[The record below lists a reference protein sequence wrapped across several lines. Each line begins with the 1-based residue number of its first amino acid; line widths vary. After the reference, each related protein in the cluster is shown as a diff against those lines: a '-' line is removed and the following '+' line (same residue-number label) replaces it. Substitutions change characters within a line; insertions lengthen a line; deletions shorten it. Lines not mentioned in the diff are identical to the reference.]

1 MTFILKDIRDR
12 LETSTNIAN
21 EFGERIY
28 ADTAPQNA
36 VYPFILLSDLS
47 AQPEYYLEGEVGTHT
62 SQIQVDV
69 WTDGTGGKQK
79 ANELGELVRNRLS
92 GYRGTIGGEEGA
104 YGTIRMIRN
113 DSTAPPPLEGS
124 SEHRRRVSMDFEI
137 IHSADVPTL
146 T

>member
-12 LETSTNIAN
+12 LEASTAIAN

-28 ADTAPQNA
+28 ADVAPQNVA
-36 VYPFILLSDLS
+36 YPFILLSDLS
-47 AQPEYYLEGEVGTHT
+47 AQPEYALSGEASAHT

-92 GYRGTIGGEEGA
+92 GYRGTIGSGA
-104 YGTIRMIRN
+104 YGTIRQIRS
-113 DSTAPPPLEGS
+113 DTTAPPPLEGS
-124 SEHRRRVSMDFEI
+124 DQHRRRVSIDYEV
-137 IHSADVPTL
+137 IHSADVPTF

>member
-1 MTFILKDIRDR
+1 MTFILRDIRDR
-12 LETSTNIAN
+12 LEASSNIAN

-28 ADTAPQNA
+28 ADVAPQS
-36 VYPFILLSDLS
+36 VTYPFILLSDLS
-47 AQPEYYLEGEVGTHT
+47 GQPEYALDGEVGTHI

-92 GYRGTIGGEEGA
+92 GYRGTIGDGA

-113 DSTAPPPLEGS
+113 DTTAPPPLEGS
-124 SEHRRRVSMDFEI
+124 SEHRRRVSMDFEV
-137 IHSADVPTL
+137 IHSADVPTF